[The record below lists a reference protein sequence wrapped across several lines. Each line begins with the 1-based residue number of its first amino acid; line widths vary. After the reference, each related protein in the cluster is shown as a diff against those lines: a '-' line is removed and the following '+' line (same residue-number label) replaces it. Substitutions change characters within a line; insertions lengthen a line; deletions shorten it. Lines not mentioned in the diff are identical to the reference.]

1 MKNRHLHMHF
11 RNGRF
16 KCNDSIVMLNAIKD
30 KSEPLYVLNLLYGL
44 FMILYNMSDKRQT
57 EVVKSI
63 YHQNVLFRIMGV
75 PVLVLKILDFY
86 VACSMQDKS
95 YGILYIGLI

>member
-1 MKNRHLHMHF
+1 MYLIFFMAYLWF
-11 RNGRF
+11 F
-16 KCNDSIVMLNAIKD
+16 IKCQIKD
-30 KSEPLYVLNLLYGL
+30 RL
-44 FMILYNMSDKRQT
+44 
-57 EVVKSI
+57 KSI

-95 YGILYIGLI
+95 YGILYIGLIWY